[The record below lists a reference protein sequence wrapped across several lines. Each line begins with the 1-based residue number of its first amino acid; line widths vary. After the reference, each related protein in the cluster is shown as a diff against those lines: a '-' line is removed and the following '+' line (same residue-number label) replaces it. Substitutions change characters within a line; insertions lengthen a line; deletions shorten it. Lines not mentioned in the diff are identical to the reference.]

1 VHPKYNETIN
11 KLRTWSHNE
20 NSIQGVIILGSQV
33 RDEFKGDEWSDLDVL
48 LLADTPSDLI
58 QSNKWLDFL
67 GDVVCAVVEETPLD
81 WVNLTWSVKR
91 ILFTDNRVVDFSI
104 LPSDRVDD
112 VLSMNAE
119 IHAHGYEIIYDAHP
133 NKLMAKIKT
142 SLVKVK
148 DEPPK
153 PPTETELQQIVN
165 NLLFELLFAAK
176 KIKRNELWV
185 AVSLIDQQINKQI
198 LQLIEFHT
206 ASIPKTSQGIRYDG
220 RFLEQRIPQAV
231 LEKLPLCFAKY
242 DVFDA
247 IQTLEYLL
255 EITHLLSKEICEEQ
269 NYPFEATPFDRIRSL
284 YGEIFENER
293 MS

>member
-1 VHPKYNETIN
+1 MHPKYNETVN
-11 KLRTWSHNE
+11 KLRTWSQNE
-20 NSIQGVIILGSQV
+20 ISIQGAIILGSQV
-33 RDEFKGDEWSDLDVL
+33 RDEFEGDEWSDLDVL
-48 LLADTPSDLI
+48 LLADTPSDFM
-58 QSNKWLDFL
+58 QSDKWLDFL
-67 GDVVCAVVEETPLD
+67 GEVVCVVVEETRLD

-91 ILFTDNRVVDFSI
+91 ILFTDNRTVDFSI

-133 NKLMAKIKT
+133 NILTAKIKT

-148 DEPPK
+148 EESPK
-153 PPTETELQQIVN
+153 PPTEAELQQIIN

-185 AVSLIDQQINKQI
+185 AVSHINQQINNRL

-206 ASIPKTSQGIRYDG
+206 ASVTKTSQGIRYDG

-247 IQTLEYLL
+247 IQTIEHLL
-255 EITHLLSKEICEEQ
+255 EITYYLSKEICEEQ
-269 NYPFEATPFDRIRSL
+269 NYPFEAKQFDRTRKL
-284 YGEIFENER
+284 YDEVFENEG
-293 MS
+293 M